1 MSTASILSPPGVRPP
16 GAPSERTSVACS
28 KQGAREIFERQREI
42 ILRRTDSWFA
52 RLMVGQWLF
61 GVGVAIVFS
70 PYAWSGRGRSI
81 HEHIYAA
88 VLLGGLITALPVAL
102 THLKPGQAITRHV
115 IATAQMLYSA
125 LLIHL
130 TGGRIE
136 THFHVF
142 GSLAFLAFY
151 RDWKVL
157 APATV
162 VVAADHVVRQF
173 LWPESVYGISNP
185 EAWRFLEHAFWVG
198 FEDVFLVLACRASM
212 RDLRTASEHQA
223 EVESLSESE
232 RHKSE
237 ALDKALA
244 EAVEARRQAEHANSV
259 KSQFLANMSHEIRT
273 PLNGVVGMTELLLRT
288 SLNERQQNYA
298 QTVKAS
304 AAGLL
309 TVINDILD
317 LSKIEAGKMELQHTD
332 FDLGEVMSGVADLMS
347 AVAHAKG
354 LELLCNLA
362 PGAPRMLVGD
372 PDRLRQVLA
381 NLLSNAVKFTARG
394 EVEMSA
400 RVTYETAAA
409 PPSNGLESTRIAAA
423 SRSGR
428 AGSSGRDSL
437 GPQSVISFRES
448 YPLRPSP
455 RWSDNSGLEPR
466 ELSLRFQVKDTG
478 IGIPE
483 EFKQLLFQAF
493 SQVDASHTRR
503 FGGTGL
509 GLAISKHLVEMM
521 GGQLRFES
529 ELGQGSTFWFV
540 LPFQRS
546 EAEHVDEAKALDMLR
561 GVSIL
566 LLDDSHNNLAILSE
580 HAKSWAMNVQ
590 SASDAREALAL
601 IREAHGR
608 GQHFRVA
615 IVDEHMQSMDGPA
628 FARALREQELG
639 PPLPLILLSSDASST
654 ATRTGLFAA
663 VLTKPVATRRLRQ
676 CVAAVLR
683 NSSQLRA
690 ISKASAARAAARLP
704 APDATSSSKGRV
716 LVADDNEVNREVSS
730 ELLRDLGYAVDTVV
744 NGLEVLRAV
753 AQNAYDAIL
762 MDCQMPEMNG
772 YDATRQLRQIERD
785 KRTPVIA
792 LTAHAMAGERERVL
806 AAGMDDYLSK
816 PIDVDALAATL
827 ERWVA
832 ARRIEAAAPQAAP
845 KPTIVLNPKT
855 RRSAKVARLFL
866 DDSSRRLSL
875 LRQAVQA
882 DDAVAVK
889 AQAHAL
895 RGSSTS
901 IGATQLAEALGALER
916 SPGAATDS
924 VLSRVEI
931 EAEAARQALLAELTE
946 ATRAVEGES
955 R

>member
-1 MSTASILSPPGVRPP
+1 MGTASILPPGGVRPA
-16 GAPSERTSVACS
+16 GAPSELTSGARPE
-28 KQGAREIFERQREI
+28 QRAREIFERQRAI
-42 ILRRTDSWFA
+42 ILRRTDVWFA

-61 GVGVAIVFS
+61 GILVAVAFS

-102 THLKPGQAITRHV
+102 TYLKPGESLTRQV
-115 IATAQMLYSA
+115 VATAQMLYSA

-157 APATV
+157 VPATV

-173 LWPESVYGISNP
+173 MWPESVYGISNP
-185 EAWRFLEHAFWVG
+185 ESWRFLEHAFWVG
-198 FEDVFLVLACRASM
+198 FEDVFLVLACRAAMS
-212 RDLRTASEHQA
+212 DLRTASLHQA

-232 RHKSE
+232 RHKSQ
-237 ALDKALA
+237 ALDLALA

-288 SLNERQQNYA
+288 TLNDRQQNYA

-372 PDRLRQVLA
+372 PDRLRQILG

-400 RVTYETAAA
+400 RIVYETDRPPRFSEIDGTREMDAAA
-409 PPSNGLESTRIAAA
+409 AALQAPWERESN
-423 SRSGR
+423 
-428 AGSSGRDSL
+428 
-437 GPQSVISFRES
+437 GPQSVLSFVET
-448 YPLRPSP
+448 YPIQPSP
-455 RWSDNSGLEPR
+455 RWSDNAGLGPQEVR
-466 ELSLRFQVKDTG
+466 LRFQVKDTG
-478 IGIPE
+478 IGIPD
-483 EFKQLLFQAF
+483 EFKELLFQAF

-521 GGQLRFES
+521 GGQLGFES
-529 ELGQGSTFWFV
+529 ALGKGSTFWFV

-546 EAEHVDEAKALDMLR
+546 ASEHLNEAKVLDTLR
-561 GVSIL
+561 GVPVL
-566 LLDDSHNNLAILSE
+566 LLDDSHTNLAILSE
-580 HAKSWAMNVQ
+580 HASSWSMSVQ
-590 SASDAREALAL
+590 SASDGREALAL
-601 IREAHGR
+601 IRQAHAR
-608 GQHFRVA
+608 GEPFRVA
-615 IVDEHMQSMDGPA
+615 IVDEHMQNMDGPD
-628 FARALREQELG
+628 FARALRKEEQG
-639 PPLPLILLSSDASST
+639 APLPLILLSSDVSST
-654 ATRTGLFAA
+654 ATHTALFAA

-676 CVAAVLR
+676 CVVSILR
-683 NSSQLRA
+683 NSSQRRA
-690 ISKASAARAAARLP
+690 ISRTGVASASAREPGARR
-704 APDATSSSKGRV
+704 ATAIGRRV

-730 ELLRDLGYAVDTVV
+730 ELLRDLGYVVDTVV
-744 NGLEVLRAV
+744 NGQEVLRAV
-753 AQNAYDAIL
+753 AQTAYDAIL
-762 MDCQMPEMNG
+762 MDCQMPELNG
-772 YDATRQLRQIERD
+772 YDATRQLRARERD
-785 KRTPVIA
+785 KRTPIIA

-816 PIDVDALAATL
+816 PIDVDALAAML
-827 ERWVA
+827 ERWIGAVPVEPPGPPA
-832 ARRIEAAAPQAAP
+832 VPRPAQ
-845 KPTIVLNPKT
+845 VLSAKT

-866 DDSSRRLSL
+866 DDSARRLSL
-875 LRQAVQA
+875 LRQAVEA
-882 DDAVAVK
+882 GDEAAIK
-889 AQAHAL
+889 AQAHTL
-895 RGSSTS
+895 RGSSSS
-901 IGATQLAEALGALER
+901 IGATALAEALGALER
-916 SPGAATDS
+916 SASSAALG
-924 VLSRVEI
+924 VLSRVE
-931 EAEAARQALLAELTE
+931 AEADTARQAILAELTE
-946 ATRAVEGES
+946 TARTTGSETR
-955 R
+955 